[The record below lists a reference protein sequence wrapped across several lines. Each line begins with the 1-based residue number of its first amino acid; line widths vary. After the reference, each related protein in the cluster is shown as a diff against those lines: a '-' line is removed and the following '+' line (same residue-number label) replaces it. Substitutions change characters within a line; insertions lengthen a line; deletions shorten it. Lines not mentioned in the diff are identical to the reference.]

1 MTAIMRTNRY
11 LWFALALLGLS
22 SVVVVDEGH
31 QAVIE
36 RFGEP
41 QRVVNRFSPGDSNG
55 AGLAFKLPFADQ
67 VTLFER
73 GLQGY
78 SLSGQQVRSADEKG
92 LLVDVDVTYRI
103 IDPVRLDLTPGEG
116 EKVDSQLRAILPAL
130 LNEKLASRTAGTIVL
145 PGSGGAN
152 REILA
157 ALDAR
162 TRSFGVQVVD
172 VRIGRAMLSDAD
184 RALAYQQ
191 MQERHDREADAI
203 ADESGRKAGE
213 IVAQAQAEAAA
224 IMQASAG
231 RDPEFY
237 EFFKA
242 LRNYETLYGDPR
254 RKNAATIVIP
264 PDSAYLKHFNGH

>member
-1 MTAIMRTNRY
+1 MIVPLIGVALGIGIALILDYQIPLVYVKYTAI
-11 LWFALALLGLS
+11 A
-22 SVVVVDEGH
+22 
-31 QAVIE
+31 
-36 RFGEP
+36 
-41 QRVVNRFSPGDSNG
+41 
-55 AGLAFKLPFADQ
+55 
-67 VTLFER
+67 
-73 GLQGY
+73 
-78 SLSGQQVRSADEKG
+78 
-92 LLVDVDVTYRI
+92 
-103 IDPVRLDLTPGEG
+103 
-116 EKVDSQLRAILPAL
+116 
-130 LNEKLASRTAGTIVL
+130 
-145 PGSGGAN
+145 
-152 REILA
+152 ILA